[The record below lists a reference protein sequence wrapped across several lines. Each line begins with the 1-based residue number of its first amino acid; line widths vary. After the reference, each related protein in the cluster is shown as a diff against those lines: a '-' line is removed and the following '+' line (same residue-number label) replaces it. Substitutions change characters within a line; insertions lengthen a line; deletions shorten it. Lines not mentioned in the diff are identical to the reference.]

1 MPTFASKKIAV
12 LRGSLRQQSLGEL
25 LMRGLTGIAPP
36 ELTLCPVSIGT
47 LALYNQDLE
56 AKPPPEWRAFRECI
70 ARADG
75 LLFLTPEYN
84 RSIPAPLKNAI
95 DVGSR
100 PYGKSVWNGK
110 PALVIAYSP
119 GALGGFGAAH
129 HLRQALA
136 CLNVPLTPAPEIYLG
151 NLHTLL
157 NEHGDFTS
165 ADTKSLLASALSSFA
180 RWVRITCI
188 REAAETAA

>member
-1 MPTFASKKIAV
+1 MSAIAPKNVAV
-12 LRGSLRQQSLGEL
+12 LCGSLRRQSLGTL
-25 LMRGLTGIAPP
+25 LMQGLTYIAPP
-36 ELTLCPVSIGT
+36 ELIFNPVPIGT

-56 AKPPPEWRAFRECI
+56 SQPPPEWRAFRECI
-70 ARADG
+70 AGADG

-100 PYGKSVWNGK
+100 PYGKSAWSGK
-110 PALVIAYSP
+110 PAMVIGYSP

-151 NLHTLL
+151 NIHALL
-157 NEHGDFTS
+157 DERAGFTS
-165 ADTKSLLASALSSFA
+165 ADTKGLLSSALSAFA
-180 RWVRITCI
+180 RWI
-188 REAAETAA
+188 RATGAPGDH